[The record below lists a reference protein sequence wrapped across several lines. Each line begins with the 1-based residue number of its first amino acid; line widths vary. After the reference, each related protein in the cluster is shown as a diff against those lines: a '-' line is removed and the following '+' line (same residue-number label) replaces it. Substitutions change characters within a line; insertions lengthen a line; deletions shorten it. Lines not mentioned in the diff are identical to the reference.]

1 MINCYKLLVSDLLKV
16 VDNARME
23 SLRHCFTVRISHYI
37 LIAAVEEVLRK
48 VKVVHRGNYKQ
59 GCRDFVRRTH
69 LARYRLAIF
78 VEFTCT

>member
-23 SLRHCFTVRISHYI
+23 SLRHCFTIRISHYI
-37 LIAAVEEVLRK
+37 LIAAVEEILRK

-59 GCRDFVRRTH
+59 GRRDFVRRTQ
-69 LARYRLAIF
+69 LAGY
-78 VEFTCT
+78 T

>member
-37 LIAAVEEVLRK
+37 LIAEAEEILRK
-48 VKVVHRGNYKQ
+48 VRVVHRKKLQ
-59 GCRDFVRRTH
+59 
-69 LARYRLAIF
+69 AR
-78 VEFTCT
+78 V